1 MNNLNL
7 TQKKFLKTVSNV
19 EQREALKKAFEEVNN
34 EITGLTED
42 QIYCLN
48 NTVYTNS
55 ARKKLIE
62 IFKVE
67 NLFINLNES
76 MN

>member
-48 NTVYTNS
+48 NTVYTDG

>member
-1 MNNLNL
+1 MNSLNQ

-19 EQREALKKAFEEVNN
+19 EQRAALKKAFEEVNN